1 MRKSFALAIA
11 SILMAEA
18 AMAATVT
25 TSIVSPSAIP
35 GNSAGRAPTAA
46 AIGAGVPAN
55 TMLHEFLVTT
65 DADILQIDQVV
76 ITLGAGASLYNVAQ
90 ASGGSNVEPPSAL
103 FEGLVPQL
111 QGDTWISTP
120 GATSIAGNDVDP
132 FGTPNNSWFD
142 TTADGAVANS
152 MFARFGVV
160 GGTTPTTFSG
170 RVQVAGT
177 AGPENFAFSFTMGVV
192 PEPAT
197 FGMASMALLG
207 LAAFR
212 RRK

>member
-11 SILMAEA
+11 SILMAQA

-25 TSIVSPSAIP
+25 TSIVSPSGVP
-35 GNSAGRAPTAA
+35 GNSVGRVPPAD

-55 TMLHEFLVTT
+55 TMVHEFNVTT
-65 DADILQIDQVV
+65 DADILQIDQIK
-76 ITLGAGASLYNVAQ
+76 ITLGAGASLYNVTAGN
-90 ASGGSNVEPPSAL
+90 GGSNTTPPTPL

-111 QGDTWISTP
+111 KGDTWITTP

-132 FGTPNNSWFD
+132 FGTQDNSWFD
-142 TTADGAVANS
+142 TTADGAVTNF
-152 MFARFGVV
+152 MFARFGLV
-160 GGTTPTTFSG
+160 GGTSPTTFTG
-170 RVQVAGT
+170 RVQVAGAT
-177 AGPENFAFSFTMGVV
+177 GPENFAFSFTMGAI

-197 FGMASMALLG
+197 FGMASMGLLG